1 MPAGLKERLSGSF
14 LYVIAAALPLAGLL
28 LGLLRIGEGR
38 SQEGAWLIAA
48 ALLGTIIWVSA
59 LSL

>member
-1 MPAGLKERLSGSF
+1 MAPGLKDRLSGSF

-28 LGLLRIGEGR
+28 LGLLRMGEQR
-38 SQEGAWLIAA
+38 TQEGAWLIAA